1 MTFLILLSLYEPR
14 HGYAVMQFIE
24 EMTDG
29 RLTLGAGTLYGALTT
44 LEKKGWIEPS
54 GEDDNRRK
62 VYRITGEGK
71 AIAVR
76 ERERLEKITRV
87 ASDIIGGAGL

>member
-1 MTFLILLSLYEPR
+1 
-14 HGYAVMQFIE
+14 MQFIE